1 MGSAFRN
8 APSRAHG
15 EHTSGVR
22 EATMASVEDRAMKN
36 PRERTFGGVVAVL
49 AFRNVSLPVVVCFDF
64 RDSWLM

>member
-1 MGSAFRN
+1 
-8 APSRAHG
+8 
-15 EHTSGVR
+15 
-22 EATMASVEDRAMKN
+22 MASVEDRAMKN